1 MKNFRYSGIE
11 VDPLTG
17 FNKKKPL
24 KCIFSSQP
32 KKNGK
37 PFKIVNDENRFFDY
51 TVIVRFYHRLIF
63 KIKVHPN
70 YHRYKFIIQA
80 KKLKIKTKISRL
92 LNTPP

>member
-17 FNKKKPL
+17 FKKKPL
-24 KCIFSSQP
+24 KCIFNSEP
-32 KKNGK
+32 KNGK
-37 PFKIVNDENRFFDY
+37 PFKIVNDENSFFDY
-51 TVIVRFYHRLIF
+51 TFIKLFYHRLLF

-80 KKLKIKTKISRL
+80 KKLKIRTKISRL
-92 LNTPP
+92 LKGG